1 MGRSRG
7 LLLLA
12 ALLAAGCSGAPI
24 AATPPPRHY
33 LLSPGDHRIAI
44 DVPRDWTVASQGS
57 EIRIRKGTIEK
68 GVLTIEIHDLGP
80 AGLEG
85 VRDEIQRARDLW
97 IAGKDGDARWRL
109 RRVAVSREWFP
120 TATQR
125 SHFWSALNDL
135 TGADPN
141 TEYAEVE
148 GNFIAL
154 LDSVRALEPLPFDAA
169 VDQALGSVE
178 DLKNRRQIGSRRS
191 VTIDGHDAQAI
202 ETWYRLAHSDPRRY
216 VVIRNRSRLLAIW
229 MDRSRSGAPYPAFD
243 EIVRSLRIQTTSQQA
258 SLES

>member
-1 MGRSRG
+1 MARSAAV
-7 LLLLA
+7 LLA
-12 ALLAAGCSGAPI
+12 ALLAAGCSGRPVAV
-24 AATPPPRHY
+24 TPPPRHY
-33 LLSPGDHRIAI
+33 LLAPGDHRIAI
-44 DVPRDWTVASQGS
+44 DVPRDWTVVSQGN

-109 RRVAVSREWFP
+109 RRVMVSREWFP

-125 SHFWSALNDL
+125 SNFWSELNDL
-135 TGADPN
+135 TDAGPHTDFS
-141 TEYAEVE
+141 EVE

-178 DLKNRRQIGSRRS
+178 DLKSRRQIGSRRS
-191 VTIDGHDAQAI
+191 VTIDGHDSQVI

-229 MDRSRSGAPYPAFD
+229 MDASRSGAPYPSFD
-243 EIVRSLRIQTTSQQA
+243 EIVRSLRIENTSQQA
-258 SLES
+258 SLGS